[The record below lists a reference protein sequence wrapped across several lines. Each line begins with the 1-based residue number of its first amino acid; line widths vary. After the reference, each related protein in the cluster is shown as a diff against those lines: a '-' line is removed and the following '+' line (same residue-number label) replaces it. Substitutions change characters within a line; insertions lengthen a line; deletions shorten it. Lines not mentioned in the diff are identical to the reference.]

1 MSDIDTKV
9 HIGGKTL
16 PYPVL
21 VASGTFG
28 YGEEYKHIC
37 DYNMLGGIVCKTVTK
52 EARAGNPPPRMQ
64 ETEAGGL
71 NSIGLANEGMQHFV
85 DTILPLIKTYPC
97 PYIVN
102 IAGKSA
108 EEFLEIID
116 FISEHDTEK
125 TIWGWELNVSCPNV
139 SQGANF
145 GKNPRD
151 IEKIV
156 RHIRPHTTLP
166 LSVKL
171 PPNVSDIGILGQA
184 AEQGGADA
192 VSACNT
198 YVGMWIDTE
207 SRTPVLHRHTG
218 GYSGTGI
225 FPATLALVYELAQKI
240 HIPIIGIG
248 GITHGNHALQYL
260 LAGAKAVQVGM
271 ANFSEPCTA
280 NFCIEEII
288 AFCENHKFD
297 SIGEIVL
304 GR

>member
-1 MSDIDTKV
+1 MLNIDTSV
-9 HIGGKTL
+9 PIGNKIL

-28 YGEEYKHIC
+28 YGEVYKNLC

-52 EARAGNPPPRMQ
+52 EARVGNPPPRMQ
-64 ETEAGGL
+64 ETEAGSL
-71 NSIGLANEGMQHFV
+71 NSIGLANEGMRHFV
-85 DTILPLIKTYPC
+85 KSILPLIKTYPC

-116 FISEHDTEK
+116 FISEHDSGE

-139 SQGANF
+139 SGGTNF
-145 GKNPRD
+145 GKDPHY

-166 LSVKL
+166 ILVKL

-198 YVGMWIDTE
+198 FLGMWIDTE
-207 SRTPVLHRHTG
+207 RRTPILYRHTG
-218 GYSGTGI
+218 GYSGASI
-225 FPATLALVYELAQKI
+225 FPATLALVYELAKKI
-240 HIPIIGIG
+240 RIPIIGIG

-260 LAGAKAVQVGM
+260 LAGAKAVQVGV
-271 ANFSEPCTA
+271 ANFREPLTA
-280 NFCIEEII
+280 HYCIEEII
-288 AFCENHKFD
+288 AFCEKHKF
-297 SIGEIVL
+297 SSASEIVF
-304 GR
+304 GI